1 MEMSREDKEQMEFI
15 DKWVKERARKKMAKL
30 EKRLRAYA
38 KILFGEEV
46 VIVYARKKQVKW
58 IQHNEHPGNS
68 TDKHPAI

>member
-15 DKWVKERARKKMAKL
+15 DKWLKEHTQKKMAKL

-46 VIVYARKKQVKW
+46 VIVYARKNKVKW
-58 IQHNEHPGNS
+58 IQNNEHPGNS

>member
-1 MEMSREDKEQMEFI
+1 MEISREDKEQMEFI

-46 VIVYARKKQVKW
+46 VIVYARKNKVKW
-58 IQHNEHPGNS
+58 IQHNEHPGNG

>member
-1 MEMSREDKEQMEFI
+1 MEISREDKEQMEFI

-46 VIVYARKKQVKW
+46 VIVYARKNKVKW
-58 IQHNEHPGNS
+58 IQHNEHPGNR